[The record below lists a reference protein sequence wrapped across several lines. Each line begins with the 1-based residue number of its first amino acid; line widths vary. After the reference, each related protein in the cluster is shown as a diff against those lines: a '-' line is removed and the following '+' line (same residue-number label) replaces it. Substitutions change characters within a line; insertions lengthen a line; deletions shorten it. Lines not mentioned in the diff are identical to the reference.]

1 MKHSKMEPIA
11 NQEMFEK
18 LTAEETTRVTGGLSC
33 TIVTHSIHGPK
44 GDTITVIDVID

>member
-11 NQEMFEK
+11 NQEMFET

-33 TIVTHSIHGPK
+33 TIVIRSIHGPN
-44 GDTITVIDVID
+44 GDMITAIDAID